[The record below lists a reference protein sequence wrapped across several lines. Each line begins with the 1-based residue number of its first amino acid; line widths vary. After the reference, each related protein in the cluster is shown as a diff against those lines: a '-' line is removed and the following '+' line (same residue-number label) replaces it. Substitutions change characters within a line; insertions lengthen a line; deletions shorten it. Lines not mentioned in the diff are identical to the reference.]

1 MKQPHL
7 RKKTAMTDAEVS
19 RLNRSRSVLS
29 DTATYRKD
37 NEDAI
42 LSRSN
47 RSQSDMSGLPTKGID
62 DNDGVLS
69 IAFRSFR
76 IIHVRWREM
85 HSVSFLVQS

>member
-47 RSQSDMSGLPTKGID
+47 RSQSDMSGLPTKGMARTAF
-62 DNDGVLS
+62 GVVLGPVLTFLS
-69 IAFRSFR
+69 QLRR
-76 IIHVRWREM
+76 G
-85 HSVSFLVQS
+85 